1 MSSCLWCQNEIDQI
15 GERERGLWVVTIKVA
30 TAYCVCS
37 GKLPS
42 LHTLATYT
50 QVKCPS
56 MNKEIFIMRMVFFF
70 IVQKIYKT
78 TTLFQDIKST
88 LNWMCHIGAL
98 VYIAQC
104 IYLVCKFL
112 FWNYIKCYLH
122 AHIYFLCQA
131 LYKIELTSVNIECLC
146 WFLRGQRLY
155 RLIEGVAFRLLYI

>member
-56 MNKEIFIMRMVFFF
+56 MNKEIFIMRMVFFSLC
-70 IVQKIYKT
+70 K
-78 TTLFQDIKST
+78 KST
-88 LNWMCHIGAL
+88 KQPHCFRISNQRWIECVVYRCTH
-98 VYIAQC
+98 VYIVQC

-131 LYKIELTSVNIECLC
+131 YKIELTSVNIECLC

>member
-15 GERERGLWVVTIKVA
+15 GERERGLWIVTIKVA
-30 TAYCVCS
+30 TAYWVCS

-56 MNKEIFIMRMVFFF
+56 TNKEIFILWMVFFF

-88 LNWMCHIGAL
+88 LNWMCRIGAL
-98 VYIAQC
+98 MC
-104 IYLVCKFL
+104 ILCSEHIWFVSFYFGTILSAIRMHIFTFSAKH
-112 FWNYIKCYLH
+112 IKLNWLQW
-122 AHIYFLCQA
+122 ILNV
-131 LYKIELTSVNIECLC
+131 SVDSC
-146 WFLRGQRLY
+146 
-155 RLIEGVAFRLLYI
+155 VARDCIDWLKV

>member
-1 MSSCLWCQNEIDQI
+1 MSSCLWCQNEKDQI

-56 MNKEIFIMRMVFFF
+56 TNKEIFILWMVFFF

-88 LNWMCHIGAL
+88 LNSMCRIGAFM
-98 VYIAQC
+98 C
-104 IYLVCKFL
+104 ILCSVHIWFVIFYFGTILSAICMHIFTFSAKH
-112 FWNYIKCYLH
+112 IKLNWLQW
-122 AHIYFLCQA
+122 ILNV
-131 LYKIELTSVNIECLC
+131 SVDSC
-146 WFLRGQRLY
+146 
-155 RLIEGVAFRLLYI
+155 VARDCIDWLKV

>member
-56 MNKEIFIMRMVFFF
+56 MNKKSLSCGWCFFHCAKNLQNNH
-70 IVQKIYKT
+70 IVSGYQINGE
-78 TTLFQDIKST
+78 
-88 LNWMCHIGAL
+88 LNVSYRCTR
-98 VYIAQC
+98 VYIVQC

-131 LYKIELTSVNIECLC
+131 YKIELTSVNIECLC

>member
-70 IVQKIYKT
+70 IVQKIYKSNHIVSGYQINVELNVSYVGALMCILCSVYIWFVSFYFGT
-78 TTLFQDIKST
+78 ILSAICMHIFTFSAKHIK
-88 LNWMCHIGAL
+88 LNWLLWILNVSVDSCVARD
-98 VYIAQC
+98 C
-104 IYLVCKFL
+104 IDWLKV
-112 FWNYIKCYLH
+112 
-122 AHIYFLCQA
+122 
-131 LYKIELTSVNIECLC
+131 
-146 WFLRGQRLY
+146 
-155 RLIEGVAFRLLYI
+155 

>member
-98 VYIAQC
+98 VYIVQC

-131 LYKIELTSVNIECLC
+131 YKIELTSVNIECLC

>member
-88 LNWMCHIGAL
+88 LNWMCRIGAL
-98 VYIAQC
+98 MCILRSVYIWFVSFYFGTILSAIC
-104 IYLVCKFL
+104 MHIFTFSAKH
-112 FWNYIKCYLH
+112 YIKLNWLQW
-122 AHIYFLCQA
+122 ILNV
-131 LYKIELTSVNIECLC
+131 SVDSC
-146 WFLRGQRLY
+146 
-155 RLIEGVAFRLLYI
+155 VARDCIDWLKV